1 MFIRLIIFSFTAY
14 TFSDISLNLIGVM
27 ADIISKIPDK
37 LFSLQVKLY
46 RERSYLFHC
55 GYQRNVKLSR
65 QCSQDLFKG
74 AFLNINLFSFQTET
88 YLYNT
93 RSS

>member
-1 MFIRLIIFSFTAY
+1 
-14 TFSDISLNLIGVM
+14 M

-46 RERSYLFHC
+46 VNAAIFSLRISKETSNCRD
-55 GYQRNVKLSR
+55 NVVKTS
-65 QCSQDLFKG
+65 SKG
-74 AFLNINLFSFQTET
+74 AFLNINLFSFQTEA